1 MKCIFDTS
9 HKCIVA
15 FVKVGELG
23 FLGWWWAVAEKSIVD
38 RDSYITTTRKI
49 IAEINESSLRF
60 VATDKAAAVD

>member
-38 RDSYITTTRKI
+38 RDSYITTARKI
-49 IAEINESSLRF
+49 IAEINKSSLCL
-60 VATDKAAAVD
+60 VTTDKAATVD